1 MATNENGNPARDQP
15 QPGTGYRRRVIVKF
29 KDHVQ
34 LPSEN
39 AARMVEAGEVG
50 PWGALAA
57 QFQGITLE
65 PLLTFK
71 QPEQFAA
78 LTQRVRALDPSF
90 RPANLNAYFAVQPP
104 PGTDAEALA
113 KALSSWESV
122 ATAYVEP
129 PPVEPPFVNAADDP
143 RSANQGYLDPAP
155 DGIDAEYAWNFPG
168 GDGAGQALVDMEWVG
183 LSTTKISPRTAS
195 RLYPA

>member
-1 MATNENGNPARDQP
+1 MANNNNGNPATPAGVP

-34 LPSEN
+34 LPREN
-39 AARMVEAGEVG
+39 AARMVMTGGAG
-50 PWGALAA
+50 PWEALAA

-71 QPEQFAA
+71 QPDQFAA
-78 LTQRVRALDPSF
+78 LAERARTLDPSF

-104 PGTDAEALA
+104 PGADAEALA

-122 ATAYVEP
+122 AAQTGWRPSSTQARSRSSTP
-129 PPVEPPFVNAADDP
+129 PTRIRRV
-143 RSANQGYLDPAP
+143 
-155 DGIDAEYAWNFPG
+155 
-168 GDGAGQALVDMEWVG
+168 AG
-183 LSTTKISPRTAS
+183 
-195 RLYPA
+195 